1 MALGTS
7 RGYASS
13 QCPAARP
20 GQRSS
25 PSPQLMISQ
34 EQGQAKSK
42 NEFPPVLPGP
52 TTWGGGGRGA
62 PERGTAPGS
71 ATRGRGRVWPL
82 FFLKSKRSLSAASN
96 THFVRKKLPAVFFRY
111 NM

>member
-52 TTWGGGGRGA
+52 TTWGGGRGGS
-62 PERGTAPGS
+62 RTRHGPGQRDQGQGQGVAS
-71 ATRGRGRVWPL
+71 
-82 FFLKSKRSLSAASN
+82 FF
-96 THFVRKKLPAVFFRY
+96 F
-111 NM
+111 

>member
-1 MALGTS
+1 
-7 RGYASS
+7 
-13 QCPAARP
+13 
-20 GQRSS
+20 
-25 PSPQLMISQ
+25 MISQ

-42 NEFPPVLPGP
+42 WEFPPVLPGP
-52 TTWGGGGRGA
+52 TTGGGGEG
-62 PERGTAPGS
+62 PGRRHS
-71 ATRGRGRVWPL
+71 PGQRDQGQGQGVAS